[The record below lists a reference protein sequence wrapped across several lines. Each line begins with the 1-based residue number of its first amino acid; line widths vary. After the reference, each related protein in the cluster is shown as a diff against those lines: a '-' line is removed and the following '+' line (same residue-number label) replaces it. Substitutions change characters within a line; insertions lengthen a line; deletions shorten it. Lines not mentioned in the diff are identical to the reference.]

1 MKKIIVSACLLGTP
15 CRYDGKSKPSEA
27 VIALGEKYELVPVCP
42 ECLGGLPTP
51 RLPCEIQNGKV
62 VRIDG
67 VDCTREYTLGAE
79 KSLEIARENGAEIAI
94 FKAKSPSCGKY
105 QIYDGTYSG
114 TLISGQGVTSKLFM
128 ENQITVIDEEELDT
142 L

>member
-27 VIALGEKYELVPVCP
+27 VIALGEKYELIPVCP

-51 RLPCEIQNGKV
+51 RLPCEIKDGGV
-62 VRIDG
+62 IRIDG
-67 VDCTREYTLGAE
+67 ANCTREYTLGAQ
-79 KSLEIARENGAEIAI
+79 KSLEIAKENGADTAI
-94 FKAKSPSCGKY
+94 LKAKSPSCGKY
-105 QIYDGTYSG
+105 QIYDGTYTG
-114 TLISGQGVTSKLFM
+114 TLTRGQGVTAKLFI
-128 ENQITVIDEEELDT
+128 ENNIRVLDEEELEK

>member
-51 RLPCEIQNGKV
+51 RLPCEIKDGGV
-62 VRIDG
+62 LRIDG
-67 VDCTREYTLGAE
+67 VDCTREYTEGAK
-79 KSLEIARENGAEIAI
+79 KSLEIARENEADTAI

-105 QIYDGTYSG
+105 QIYDGTYTG
-114 TLISGQGVTSKLFM
+114 TLICGQGVTAKLFM
-128 ENQITVIDEEELDT
+128 ENNIKVIDEEELDK

>member
-51 RLPCEIQNGKV
+51 RLPCEIKDGGV
-62 VRIDG
+62 LRIDG
-67 VDCTREYTLGAE
+67 VDCTREYTEGAQ
-79 KSLEIARENGAEIAI
+79 KSLEIARKNGADTAI
-94 FKAKSPSCGKY
+94 LKAKSPSCGKY

-114 TLISGQGVTSKLFM
+114 TLINGQGVTAKLFI
-128 ENQITVIDEEELDT
+128 ENNITVLDEEELNK

>member
-15 CRYDGKSKPSEA
+15 CRYDGKSKPSEQ
-27 VIALGEKYELVPVCP
+27 VIALGEKYVLVPVCP

-51 RLPCEIQNGKV
+51 RPPCEIKGDKV
-62 VRIDG
+62 IRIDG
-67 VDCTREYTLGAE
+67 VDCTREYNLGAH
-79 KSLEIARENGAEIAI
+79 KSLEIARKSGADIAI

-114 TLISGQGVTSKLFM
+114 TLIKGQGVTAKLFM
-128 ENQITVIDEEELDT
+128 ENNITVIDEKELDT